1 MFINIFSFYNKNILL
16 PRKNRGGENYGKT
29 KRRKNRCYSA
39 QEKYNIIKPIISGEI
54 SEVQLGKELKLSNG
68 MLVRW
73 IDITESKHYN
83 DSIGCI
89 TNEETVSEFRKAK
102 YEMKRLGFETYDEY
116 LDYLEYMEK
125 VHNKKVPEM

>member
-29 KRRKNRCYSA
+29 KRRKNRSYSA

-89 TNEETVSEFRKAK
+89 TNEETVSEL
-102 YEMKRLGFETYDEY
+102 RLLTITLMIIYRNEDE
-116 LDYLEYMEK
+116 
-125 VHNKKVPEM
+125 VFNKKSDVIK